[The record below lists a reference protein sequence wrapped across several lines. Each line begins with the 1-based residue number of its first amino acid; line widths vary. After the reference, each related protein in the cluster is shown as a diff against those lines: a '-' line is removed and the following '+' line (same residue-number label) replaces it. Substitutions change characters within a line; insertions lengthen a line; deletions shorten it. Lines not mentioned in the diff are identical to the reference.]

1 MRSGVAAAV
10 TATTLRLL
18 VGVLLGGILGVIFT
32 GDWTYSIVWSVAL
45 VLMIAASIVLVA
57 RKSSSGGTI
66 LALARIETIR
76 RAGLET
82 DGMQDCELRLVVSPS
97 DRKPYVTTIR
107 SNISTEALRAH
118 VPGTVI
124 VVSRPAPRLPAV
136 HIVPAPATEWLAK
149 AAAAQS
155 DPSSIPPASAVT
167 VWETTSVPQPR
178 RSGSVV
184 ATLVLVATIVAGASL
199 ALIPSYTLISW
210 RLAGFAAGEWNA
222 TDMKYG
228 SHQQDAIDQIA
239 DVAGSY
245 QFTDI
250 GFHDSYVIVSGLT
263 SPQASTVDRY
273 SWRYG
278 RATRDGADL
287 IQPQDLQAELFDASE
302 LDFSVLPQAAKTA
315 IEQSGLE
322 PTDVYLQVRMPAS
335 FDASMPQQ
343 PLIFVHVND
352 DYFDASFSYTFELE
366 LVHKSGTVFER

>member
-1 MRSGVAAAV
+1 MRSSVAAVV
-10 TATTLRLL
+10 TATGLRLL
-18 VGVLLGGILGVIFT
+18 VGVLLGGIVGVIFT

-45 VLMIAASIVLVA
+45 VLMIATSMVLVA
-57 RKSSSGGTI
+57 RKSSSGGTS

-107 SNISTEALRAH
+107 SNISTEDLRAY

-136 HIVPAPATEWLAK
+136 HIVPAPTTEWLAK

-155 DPSSIPPASAVT
+155 DPSSIPAASTVT
-167 VWETTSVPQPR
+167 VWETTSAPPPR

-250 GFHDSYVIVSGLT
+250 GFYDSYIIVSGLT

-302 LDFSVLPQAAKTA
+302 LDFSVLPK
-315 IEQSGLE
+315 
-322 PTDVYLQVRMPAS
+322 PRRRP
-335 FDASMPQQ
+335 
-343 PLIFVHVND
+343 
-352 DYFDASFSYTFELE
+352 
-366 LVHKSGTVFER
+366 